1 MRIKAPLITIL
12 VLSLGLVGCS
22 QLTSPEP
29 TALPTIVPVDS
40 GLLPAVN
47 GAQVVASGEV
57 VPIRTA
63 QLSFDNSGR
72 VLDVLVA
79 EDETVE
85 RSQLL
90 AQLEGEQ
97 TLEAAVIAAET
108 QVLIAQQALDA
119 LDEDIDLQQA
129 AAFQDIVDANQ
140 VIGDTQ
146 YKLYNLSIPS
156 AYAGMEIKDALE
168 MAKDKLE
175 AARQAFEPYKFKSSG
190 DQTRA
195 RLRDEVELARS
206 DFNAI
211 MRRIELEAA
220 LITANANLENA
231 ERKYETLLEGPD
243 PDEVALAEAQ
253 LKDAE
258 AQFGVVRS
266 QLGTASLNA
275 PISGTA
281 VSVDILP
288 GETVLPGQ
296 TVVILADLSELRVE
310 TTDLSERDVA
320 QVAVG
325 QEVSVYIEALD
336 LDVPGIVARIS
347 PGADVV
353 GGDVVYTVLIELDE
367 QPAGLRWGM
376 TVEVNIQTE

>member
-1 MRIKAPLITIL
+1 MRKKGCLFTIL
-12 VLSLGLVGCS
+12 VLSLGLFGCS

-29 TALPTIVPVDS
+29 TALPTIVPVES

-79 EDETVE
+79 EDEKVD

-258 AQFGVVRS
+258 AQLGVVRS
-266 QLGTASLNA
+266 QLGSASLNA

-296 TVVILADLSELRVE
+296 TVVTLADLSELRVE

>member
-1 MRIKAPLITIL
+1 
-12 VLSLGLVGCS
+12 
-22 QLTSPEP
+22 
-29 TALPTIVPVDS
+29 
-40 GLLPAVN
+40 
-47 GAQVVASGEV
+47 

-79 EDETVE
+79 EDEKVD

-258 AQFGVVRS
+258 AQLGVVRS
-266 QLGTASLNA
+266 QLGSASLNA

-296 TVVILADLSELRVE
+296 TVVTLADLSELRVE